1 MFNTDG
7 DRLLEPEIRLKPEIV
22 APDGTNTT
30 FFPPFP
36 GQDVEGDGFPNF
48 FGTSAAAPHAAAVAA
63 LMLEAAPNAT
73 PAEIYDALEQTAL
86 DMDDP
91 FTPGFD
97 VGFDFKTGFGFI
109 QADAAIAKL
118 IDSLNPPVD
127 RDKNGGFETGF
138 TAWKTIGNRSIQTAE
153 FGVIPT
159 QGNFQ
164 ALLTNGFGSVSDT
177 TLENFLGLNLGDI
190 DGIGNG
196 DATEG
201 SALHKTIAVEAGDIL
216 SFDFNFLTDEFT
228 PESTFNDFAFVS
240 ITPNSLSELADTN
253 SFFELSPT
261 RFSEETDYDNFTFEF
276 SEAGTYRVG
285 IGVVDSF
292 DTIVDSGLLVD
303 DFKVVSASEAILGTD
318 NSESLFGEV
327 GDDTIFGKGGNDQIF
342 GSEGMNT
349 LYGGAGDDTMYG
361 GSQADT
367 MYGGFGND
375 LIFAAEGE
383 NTVFGGTGDDTMYGG
398 SQADTMYGGFGNDL
412 IFAAEGDNIVFGGAG
427 DDTIYTGSGNDKID
441 GGLGNDTIWLGGGH
455 DIVVL
460 AAGKGVDTINNFQLG
475 LTTFDISG
483 NTDDLSIVDGAK
495 GAEISQF

>member
-1 MFNTDG
+1 
-7 DRLLEPEIRLKPEIV
+7 
-22 APDGTNTT
+22 
-30 FFPPFP
+30 
-36 GQDVEGDGFPNF
+36 
-48 FGTSAAAPHAAAVAA
+48 
-63 LMLEAAPNAT
+63 MLEAVPGAT
-73 PAEIYDALEQTAL
+73 PDQIYEALEQTAL

-91 FTPGFD
+91 STPGFD
-97 VGFDFKTGFGFI
+97 VGFDFGSGFGLI

-127 RDKNGGFETGF
+127 GDKNGGFETGF
-138 TAWKTIGNRSIQTAE
+138 TAWKTIGDTTIQTAE
-153 FGVIPT
+153 FGVVPT
-159 QGNFQ
+159 QGKFQ
-164 ALLTNGFGSVSDT
+164 ALLTTGFGSVSDT
-177 TLENFLGLNLGDI
+177 TLENFLGLNPGDI

-216 SFDFNFLTDEFT
+216 SFDFNFLTNERT
-228 PESTFNDFAFVS
+228 PTNFNDFAFVS
-240 ITPNSLSELADTN
+240 IASNLLSELADTN

-276 SEAGTYRVG
+276 SAAGTYRVG
-285 IGVVDSF
+285 IGVVDSE
-292 DTIVDSGLLVD
+292 DTAVDSGLLVD
-303 DFKVVSASEAILGTD
+303 DFKVVSAAEAILGTD
-318 NSESLFGEV
+318 NSESLFGTV

-367 MYGGFGND
+367 MYGGSGND

-383 NTVFGGTGDDTMYGG
+383 NIVFGGTGNDTMYGG

-412 IFAAEGDNIVFGGAG
+412 IFAVEGDNIVFGGAG
-427 DDTIYTGSGNDKID
+427 DDTIYSGSGNDTID
-441 GGLGNDTIWLGGGH
+441 GGFGNDIIWLGGGH

-475 LTTFDISG
+475 QTTFDVGG
-483 NTDDLSIVDGAK
+483 NTDDISIVDGAK
-495 GAEISQF
+495 GAEISQFGELLAVVSWKSASTFIDNIDTVFA